1 MVRSATH
8 RRAGKNIDGRRRAGK
23 NIDGRRHGKEP
34 RVPATLQS
42 LLKKCR
48 DKELPREESVHVIV
62 SMFCQEVLGTYS
74 GTVFIRTDPDPNAPW
89 IENARVVQV
98 ADDGRH
104 FWVRVGIGDEVLV
117 AVHPD
122 PDEVQWRRPFI

>member
-1 MVRSATH
+1 MVRPSTH
-8 RRAGKNIDGRRRAGK
+8 RRARKHAG
-23 NIDGRRHGKEP
+23 GHRHGKKP

-48 DKELPREESVHVIV
+48 DKKLPREETVYAIV
-62 SMFCQEVLGTYS
+62 SMFCQEVLKTYS

-89 IENARVVQV
+89 TENARVVRV
-98 ADDGRH
+98 TDDGNH

-117 AVHPD
+117 AVRPD